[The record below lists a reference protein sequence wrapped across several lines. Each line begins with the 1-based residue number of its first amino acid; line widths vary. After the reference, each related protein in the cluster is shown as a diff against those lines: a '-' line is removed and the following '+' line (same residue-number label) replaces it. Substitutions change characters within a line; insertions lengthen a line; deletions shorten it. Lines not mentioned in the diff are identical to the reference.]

1 MVSKIDIDKILI
13 EEIIKFKDSPIPTC
27 NTYRPWISYSSKI
40 FKGFKSNENTGKWCI
55 FAAGSTIN
63 KKWDLIKSLIDSGEI
78 VHAKVSTNLFLP
90 KSRSKKYVI
99 CVYTKD
105 WNDLKDL
112 NKTRESLRSVGF
124 NRPLKYKRDIDT
136 MNNVKGSKEFYLKI

>member
-27 NTYRPWISYSSKI
+27 NTYRYWISYTSKI
-40 FKGFKSNENTGKWCI
+40 TKGFRSTEDTGKWCI
-55 FAAGSTIN
+55 FAAASTIN

-78 VHAKVSTNLFLP
+78 VHAKVSTSLFLP

-99 CVYTKD
+99 CVYTKNYND
-105 WNDLKDL
+105 IEDLK
-112 NKTRESLRSVGF
+112 KTREFLRSVGF

-136 MNNVKGSKEFYLKI
+136 MNNVKGAKEFYLKI